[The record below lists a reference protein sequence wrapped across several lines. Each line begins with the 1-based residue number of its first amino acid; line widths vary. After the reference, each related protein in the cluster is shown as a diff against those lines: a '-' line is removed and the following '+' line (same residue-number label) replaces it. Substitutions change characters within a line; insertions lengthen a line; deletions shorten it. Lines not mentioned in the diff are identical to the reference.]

1 MVKKNF
7 LFVLFCLFSL
17 VVNAQVIA
25 DGVYVIKSSI
35 NPNYVIDLSGSNVF
49 NGNNIQLWERNNTN
63 AQKWIIENV
72 NGAVI
77 IKSSINKSFVIDL
90 NRSNAASG
98 TNIQLWESNG
108 TKAQRWYVRQ
118 KGNYFEFH
126 SAVNSSYVIDLNSS
140 NIASGENIQCWESN
154 NTNAQRWIL
163 ERVEESNG
171 NSYVP
176 APLYPQTPQSQI
188 EKCTRAESEHLKT
201 TSLRCLRWKWPLYA
215 VPWYRVF
222 LRQFHFSVFHSST
235 STPQSDILECGSGS
249 WEDDFK
255 VKSEK

>member
-188 EKCTRAESEHLKT
+188 ENCPHCYGTGKCSTCHGRGLSPN
-201 TSLRCLRWKWPLYA
+201 TSRPQACGACGGNGRCTLCHGTGY
-215 VPWYRVF
+215 F
-222 LRQFHFSVFHSST
+222 
-235 STPQSDILECGSGS
+235 
-249 WEDDFK
+249 
-255 VKSEK
+255 

>member
-1 MVKKNF
+1 MIKKNF

-171 NSYVP
+171 NSYVSALSADATEP
-176 APLYPQTPQSQI
+176 NR
-188 EKCTRAESEHLKT
+188 KMH
-201 TSLRCLRWKWPLYA
+201 SLLWHRK
-215 VPWYRVF
+215 V
-222 LRQFHFSVFHSST
+222 QHM
-235 STPQSDILECGSGS
+235 S
-249 WEDDFK
+249 W
-255 VKSEK
+255 

>member
-1 MVKKNF
+1 MIKKNF

-25 DGVYVIKSSI
+25 DGVYVIKSSV

-63 AQKWIIENV
+63 AQKWIVENV

-108 TKAQRWYVRQ
+108 TKAQRWYVMQ

-163 ERVEESNG
+163 ERIEGGGTNTGGGTVIIDNSPMPCAGCGDTKKCSICNG
-171 NSYVP
+171 KGYTVS
-176 APLYPQTPQSQI
+176 A
-188 EKCTRAESEHLKT
+188 
-201 TSLRCLRWKWPLYA
+201 
-215 VPWYRVF
+215 
-222 LRQFHFSVFHSST
+222 SSRRMY
-235 STPQSDILECGSGS
+235 SECGACNGTGICQ
-249 WEDDFK
+249 
-255 VKSEK
+255 VCRYR